1 MMFEA
6 RMDIVEKALS
16 YMLSKNIARV
26 QQELKQHHGMNLPE
40 RYVAELLFGLVTNGR
55 AVQDGSTCG
64 YRRVLRARI

>member
-1 MMFEA
+1 MFNA
-6 RMDIVEKALS
+6 RKDIAEKTLNCTQG
-16 YMLSKNIARV
+16 KDIARV